1 MMDARAD
8 GAPAAVAAADGLPT
22 PQRHWAMAAIW
33 LAMSMTVLDGA
44 IANVALPTIA
54 RDLSAAPADAIW
66 IVNGYQLAIV
76 VSLLPLA
83 ALGEIVGFR
92 RIYQAGLLL
101 FTVTSLTCALSHSL
115 LVLAAARTLQG
126 FGAAGVMSVNGALV
140 RYTYSSRML
149 GRGVGLNALVV
160 AMSAAI
166 GPTIASAILAVAPWP
181 WLFAVN
187 VPIGAASLVIAA
199 FALPSNPISK
209 RPFDLPAAVLNALSF
224 GLLFSGVDVV
234 VRTSAK
240 LIGAAELALG
250 VLAGFLLVRRELHR
264 PFPLVPFDL
273 LRNRVFGLSIATS
286 IASFTAQMLAF
297 VALPFHFEGLLHR
310 SEVET
315 GLLLTPWP
323 VAVAIA
329 APLAGRL
336 ADRLPAALLGGAGLI
351 VFSAGLA
358 LLAAMPADVSNLD
371 IIWRMAVCGL
381 GFGFFQSPNN
391 RLMLSTAPRERA
403 GAAGGMLATAR
414 LTGQTAGAVIFAIL
428 LEFMGGRGERIA
440 LAAAA
445 AIALLAAAVGLM
457 RMARGPA
464 PRHPDPEVE
473 SCET

>member
-1 MMDARAD
+1 M
-8 GAPAAVAAADGLPT
+8 GA
-22 PQRHWAMAAIW
+22 
-33 LAMSMTVLDGA
+33 
-44 IANVALPTIA
+44 
-54 RDLSAAPADAIW
+54 
-66 IVNGYQLAIV
+66 
-76 VSLLPLA
+76 
-83 ALGEIVGFR
+83 
-92 RIYQAGLLL
+92 
-101 FTVTSLTCALSHSL
+101 
-115 LVLAAARTLQG
+115 
-126 FGAAGVMSVNGALV
+126 
-140 RYTYSSRML
+140 
-149 GRGVGLNALVV
+149 
-160 AMSAAI
+160 
-166 GPTIASAILAVAPWP
+166 
-181 WLFAVN
+181 
-187 VPIGAASLVIAA
+187 
-199 FALPSNPISK
+199 
-209 RPFDLPAAVLNALSF
+209 
-224 GLLFSGVDVV
+224 
-234 VRTSAK
+234 
-240 LIGAAELALG
+240 
-250 VLAGFLLVRRELHR
+250 LAGFLLVRRELHR

-351 VFSAGLA
+351 VFAGGLA

-457 RMARGPA
+457 RMARAPA